1 MELEIS
7 QQVLLLGFV
16 IAIVMGAVVNKT
28 NFCTMGAVSD
38 MVNIGDNGRFRAWLF
53 AITVSI
59 IGLIVMEYLGMVDLS
74 QMRPPY
80 RTAMFDWSRYILG
93 GLMFGVG
100 MTLGSGCGN
109 KTLVRIGGGNIKSVF
124 VLVIAAFFAYLM
136 TKTDFYGVLFY
147 SWMNPISIDL
157 AVSGIS
163 GQDMGSLTAK
173 AVGSTDQVLYR
184 LIVGSFIALALLI
197 YIFKSAD
204 FRKNFDNVLGGLVV
218 GLCVIGAWYVTGG
231 PTGQNWMAETEM
243 MDQIPL
249 GVGVQAFSFTNPMG
263 ETFDYLTHG
272 VKYKM
277 ITFGMM
283 GLFGVIV
290 GSFLYAVLFR
300 KFRIEWFN
308 SFGDFVNH
316 AVGGMLMGI
325 GGILA
330 MGCTIGQGVTG
341 FSTLAIGSVMAFIC
355 FIIGSALTMKIQ
367 LYKMVYE
374 KDATFFRALL
384 TALVDLRLLPSGM
397 RKLEAV

>member
-1 MELEIS
+1 
-7 QQVLLLGFV
+7 
-16 IAIVMGAVVNKT
+16 
-28 NFCTMGAVSD
+28 
-38 MVNIGDNGRFRAWLF
+38 
-53 AITVSI
+53 
-59 IGLIVMEYLGMVDLS
+59 
-74 QMRPPY
+74 
-80 RTAMFDWSRYILG
+80 
-93 GLMFGVG
+93 
-100 MTLGSGCGN
+100 
-109 KTLVRIGGGNIKSVF
+109 
-124 VLVIAAFFAYLM
+124 
-136 TKTDFYGVLFY
+136 
-147 SWMNPISIDL
+147 
-157 AVSGIS
+157 
-163 GQDMGSLTAK
+163 
-173 AVGSTDQVLYR
+173 
-184 LIVGSFIALALLI
+184 
-197 YIFKSAD
+197 
-204 FRKNFDNVLGGLVV
+204 
-218 GLCVIGAWYVTGG
+218 
-231 PTGQNWMAETEM
+231 
-243 MDQIPL
+243 
-249 GVGVQAFSFTNPMG
+249 MG